1 MTLEEV
7 KLVLANPKCYT
18 YSEDE
23 LHKSALENI
32 QMLEKINADM
42 TNRLEITRNRNFTL
56 VAKEVLFDNLLEQA
70 EKYKR
75 ERDAAVEQLKELDC
89 ATCKHSNMMH
99 IASVCCKCTDAS
111 NWEWQGVKE
120 AKDENT

>member
-42 TNRLEITRNRNFTL
+42 TNRLEITRNRNCTL

-75 ERDAAVEQLKELDC
+75 ERDAAVEDMRHDPHC
-89 ATCKHSNMMH
+89 CYHCKHRKGKSCQSEAKNDGD
-99 IASVCCKCTDAS
+99 CF
-111 NWEWQGVKE
+111 EWRGVKE
-120 AKDENT
+120 E